1 MALGMFWALNI
12 LFAGISSALLAV
24 LLFVYLR
31 NARQIR
37 SKFAIGLVVFAALFL
52 IQNVAGMWIYMSLNE
67 KPSLGAGAP
76 VPMLVLNPMG
86 ARALGAPL
94 ALHWAGAPRP
104 AP

>member
-12 LFAGISSALLAV
+12 LFAGISSVLLAV

-52 IQNVAGMWIYMSLNE
+52 IQNVAGMWIYMSMNE
-67 KPSLGAGAP
+67 NPSLGAGGA
-76 VPMLVLNPMG
+76 VPMLALNAMDTRGRGTPV
-86 ARALGAPL
+86 AISWERHPV
-94 ALHWAGAPRP
+94 P
-104 AP
+104 

>member
-12 LFAGISSALLAV
+12 LFAAISSALLAV

-52 IQNVAGMWIYMSLNE
+52 IQNVAGMWIYMSMNE
-67 KPSLGAGAP
+67 DPRLGAGVAL
-76 VPMLVLNPMG
+76 PMLVLNAMETG
-86 ARALGAPL
+86 ALGTLVAIS
-94 ALHWAGAPRP
+94 WD
-104 AP
+104 

>member
-12 LFAGISSALLAV
+12 LFAGISSVLLAV

-52 IQNVAGMWIYMSLNE
+52 IQNVAGMWIYMSMNE
-67 KPSLGAGAP
+67 NPSLGAGVA
-76 VPMLVLNPMG
+76 VPMLVLNAMETG
-86 ARALGAPL
+86 ALGTLVAIS
-94 ALHWAGAPRP
+94 WD
-104 AP
+104 